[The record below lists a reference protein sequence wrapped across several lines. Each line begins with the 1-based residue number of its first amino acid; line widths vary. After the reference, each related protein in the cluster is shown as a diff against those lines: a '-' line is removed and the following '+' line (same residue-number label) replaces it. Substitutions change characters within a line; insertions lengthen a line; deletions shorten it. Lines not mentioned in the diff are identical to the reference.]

1 MSGPQPASPKTE
13 AAAGPASG
21 PAAAEPEVIANPQL
35 AAVLAWVLPG
45 AGHVYLGRRSR
56 GAAYFLL
63 VAASLVIGY
72 GLRGRLWAPTPGE
85 PLSIL
90 ATLGSM
96 GMGAAYFVLRYAMH
110 YTGEILAPGF
120 EYGSAFVLTAGLMNL
135 LLVLDAWDIAR
146 GKKE

>member
-1 MSGPQPASPKTE
+1 MSEPRP
-13 AAAGPASG
+13 
-21 PAAAEPEVIANPQL
+21 PAAAAAVEAPPESTPIANPQL
-35 AAVLAWVLPG
+35 AAVLAWLVPG
-45 AGHVYLGRRSR
+45 AGHIYLGRRSR
-56 GAAYFLL
+56 GVAYLLL

-72 GLRGRLWAPTPGE
+72 SLRGRLWTPTPGE
-85 PLSIL
+85 PLSML

-96 GMGAAYFVLRYAMH
+96 GMGVAYFVLRWAMG
-110 YTGEILAPGF
+110 YTGDILAPGF

>member
-1 MSGPQPASPKTE
+1 MSEPGTNVGAAGSAADPE
-13 AAAGPASG
+13 AAP
-21 PAAAEPEVIANPQL
+21 IANPQL
-35 AAVLAWVLPG
+35 AAVLAWLVPG

-56 GAAYFLL
+56 GAAYLLL
-63 VAASLVIGY
+63 VATSLVIGCS
-72 GLRGRLWAPTPGE
+72 LHGRLWTPTPGE
-85 PLSIL
+85 PLSML

-96 GMGAAYFVLRYAMH
+96 GMGAVYFVLRYAMG
-110 YTGEILAPGF
+110 YTGDILSPGF